1 MHAELDHLV
10 VTAPTLAAGAAFVAQ
25 ALGVQPQPGGE
36 HPLMGT
42 HNLVLRL
49 GSSSY
54 LEVIAINPAAARP
67 GRTRW
72 FALDDLR
79 SDSTPQLTTWV
90 ARTSNL
96 DSAETE
102 FASTLGNVERMT
114 RGSLRWRITIR
125 ADGSLPHNGLIP
137 ALIEWQTPVHP
148 ASSMRESGCSLTK
161 IEGYHAEPDLLRQR
175 LGLLGL
181 DGALSVS
188 ALQAAGLPHLVAH
201 IDTPTGPR
209 SLGV

>member
-1 MHAELDHLV
+1 MRAELDHLV
-10 VTAPTLAAGAAFVAQ
+10 ITAPTLAIGAEFVSRS
-25 ALGVQPQPGGE
+25 LGVQPQPGGE

-49 GSSSY
+49 GTRSY

-67 GRTRW
+67 GRPRW
-72 FALDDLR
+72 FALDDPLKNGM
-79 SDSTPQLTTWV
+79 PQLATWV

-96 DSAETE
+96 DAVENQI
-102 FASTLGNVERMT
+102 AATLGNIEIMT

-125 ADGSLPHNGLIP
+125 PDGGLAYNGLVP
-137 ALIEWQTPVHP
+137 AMIEWQSTVHP
-148 ASSMRESGCSLTK
+148 ASKMRESRCSLIRLEAFHPK
-161 IEGYHAEPDLLRQR
+161 PDRLRER

-181 DGALSVS
+181 DDALSIS
-188 ALQAAGLPHLVAH
+188 TLQAAVPPHLVAH

-209 SLGV
+209 SLGL